1 MAIIVFAHGAGAGPE
16 SEFMCSI
23 STFLEQK
30 GHKVHRF
37 AFPYW
42 QIIEQCGKKRPPDKR
57 NVLDATFIEQ
67 VRLVQQ
73 GADDIPLFVMGKS
86 MGARVAFRC
95 ADAVDAKAAIGL
107 GFPFYPPGKPEKH
120 RLDELANQRPKN
132 FVLQGTRDS
141 FGKPDWVAAQQLPA
155 NLQLEWFTD
164 GDHDLRLPK
173 RSGFSQAEAWQ
184 LVARSIDRFVGKV
197 SG

>member
-23 STFLEQK
+23 STFLAQK

-42 QIIEQCGKKRPPDKR
+42 QKIEQSGKKRPPDQR
-57 NVLDATFIEQ
+57 NVLDAAFIEQ
-67 VRLVQQ
+67 VRIVQQ
-73 GADDIPLFVMGKS
+73 EADDIPLFVMGKS

-120 RLDELANQRPKN
+120 RLGELANQRPEN
-132 FVLQGTRDS
+132 FVLHGTRDS